1 MPAAIVTGLVGA
13 YSAYSANKAAK
24 DGRNAQLQG
33 QQSAIDAQQQAR
45 DQARADL
52 QPYSQYGQQ
61 AIPLLNQLNS
71 GDYSGF
77 LNSPDYLAARDL
89 GQSQLDHSAAARGG
103 LFGGG
108 NTKDTIQFG
117 GQLASQ
123 YLGNY
128 RNSLINQL
136 GGGQNAAAGM
146 GGFSQGAA
154 NQIGSAYGNM
164 GQAGANYAAQVGDN
178 NSQLAAGLGGLFANY
193 YNGRASSY
201 GTPTY
206 AGLGGNST
214 LTAQNSTNPF
224 TAQYG
229 ADYTKGM
236 FS

>member
-1 MPAAIVTGLVGA
+1 MPVAAVTAVVGA
-13 YSAYSANKAAK
+13 YSAYSQNKAAK

-33 QQSAIDAQQQAR
+33 QQSAIDEQRAAR
-45 DQARADL
+45 EQARADL
-52 QPYSQYGQQ
+52 QPYAQFGQQ
-61 AIPLLNQLNS
+61 AIPLLSQLNS

-89 GQSQLDHSAAARGG
+89 GQGQIDRSAAARGG

-108 NTKDTIQFG
+108 HTKDSIQFG

-128 RNSLINQL
+128 RNSLFNQA
-136 GGGQNAAAGM
+136 GMGQNAAAG
-146 GGFSQGAA
+146 QGAFSTNA
-154 NQIGSAYGNM
+154 AGRIGSAYGNM
-164 GQAGANYAAQVGDN
+164 GQANADYAYQRGDN

-193 YNGRASSY
+193 MGGRASSY
-201 GTPTY
+201 PAYT
-206 AGLGGNST
+206 GLGGSPMFA
-214 LTAQNSTNPF
+214 AQTSASPF

-229 ADYTKGM
+229 ADYTRGM